1 MPRSNWTIC
10 TWTICLTFLCFN
22 WVAAQTL
29 KIRPAG
35 SNQPASN
42 SDLGATPA
50 PSVPLTVPVGMPLK
64 VAVDREIHV
73 RKVGQRVR
81 GRVTEPVYAFDKLVV
96 PAGSEVHGEIAQ
108 IETVSKK
115 KRAIAALNAD
125 FSPYREVRVDFDEL
139 VLADGRRI
147 SLQTSVSSGSGGA
160 LQLVPALAEK
170 KVGMKSAGKSAASRK
185 VREARQEVTRQW
197 DIVKK
202 QLHEP
207 DKVHRLERYGV
218 AQLPYHPQYLDS
230 GTSFNAD
237 LRQSLEF
244 GTEPLRAETLS
255 AFGAQ
260 PPSGRVVHALLV
272 TPLNSSST
280 KKGDPVDAIISQPLV
295 VSNRLLLPEGS
306 HIKGAVLESRPA
318 RRLGRNGQ
326 LRIVFHQ
333 LVPPNGIQQ
342 TVEASL
348 EGVAVAKG
356 DHLSLDSEGGAQV
369 TTPRTRYLTTAISVA
384 LASSSMADHDRDAGI
399 HGADG
404 GEVGKGAA
412 NGAFGFRLLGTIV
425 GAFANS
431 RVVTSGFGFYGAAM
445 SVYSHFLAR
454 GRDVNYPKDMS
465 MLIGLGTREPSPI
478 NSAPEKPPNSHPNEP
493 Q

>member
-147 SLQTSVSSGSGGA
+147 SLQTSV
-160 LQLVPALAEK
+160 L
-170 KVGMKSAGKSAASRK
+170 
-185 VREARQEVTRQW
+185 
-197 DIVKK
+197 
-202 QLHEP
+202 
-207 DKVHRLERYGV
+207 
-218 AQLPYHPQYLDS
+218 
-230 GTSFNAD
+230 
-237 LRQSLEF
+237 
-244 GTEPLRAETLS
+244 
-255 AFGAQ
+255 
-260 PPSGRVVHALLV
+260 
-272 TPLNSSST
+272 
-280 KKGDPVDAIISQPLV
+280 
-295 VSNRLLLPEGS
+295 
-306 HIKGAVLESRPA
+306 
-318 RRLGRNGQ
+318 
-326 LRIVFHQ
+326 
-333 LVPPNGIQQ
+333 
-342 TVEASL
+342 
-348 EGVAVAKG
+348 
-356 DHLSLDSEGGAQV
+356 
-369 TTPRTRYLTTAISVA
+369 
-384 LASSSMADHDRDAGI
+384 
-399 HGADG
+399 
-404 GEVGKGAA
+404 
-412 NGAFGFRLLGTIV
+412 
-425 GAFANS
+425 
-431 RVVTSGFGFYGAAM
+431 
-445 SVYSHFLAR
+445 
-454 GRDVNYPKDMS
+454 
-465 MLIGLGTREPSPI
+465 
-478 NSAPEKPPNSHPNEP
+478 
-493 Q
+493 